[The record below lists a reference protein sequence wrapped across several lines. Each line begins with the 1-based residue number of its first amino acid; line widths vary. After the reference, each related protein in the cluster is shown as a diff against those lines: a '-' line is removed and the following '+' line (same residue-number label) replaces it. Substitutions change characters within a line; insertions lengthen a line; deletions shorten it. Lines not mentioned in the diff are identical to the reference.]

1 MPDALKD
8 TQYDTTFFESLI
20 AAIQTAY
27 PAFDAAAFRA
37 RVFDPTWD
45 DLALKARMRHTTQA
59 LRATLPG
66 DYRAALGILREAARH
81 MPFGH
86 FGAMTLPD
94 FVEQYGL
101 EDWEASLPALEQF
114 TQLIS
119 SEFAVRPFILQDP
132 PRMMAQMLDWAGH
145 PSEHVRRLASEGC
158 RPRLPWGMALPIF
171 QADPAPILPI
181 LERLKQ
187 DPSEYVRRSVANNLN
202 DIAKDNPQV
211 VLDVLRGWGS
221 IDTPEMA
228 ALIKHALRTLVKQ
241 GHPDALALLG
251 YAHGAAV
258 TLRNLRVEPAVV
270 PAEGEITFSFDVVA
284 EGDAPQNLMIDYIL
298 HLKRANGG
306 QTPKVFK
313 LAQRTL
319 QPGEVASL
327 TRRFSFQPV
336 TTRRY
341 YPGEHGLEI
350 QINGVAFG
358 RVDFVVGEE
367 G

>member
-8 TQYDTTFFESLI
+8 SQYDDVFFDTLI
-20 AAIQTAY
+20 AAIQRAY

-37 RVFDPTWD
+37 RVFDSTWD
-45 DLALKARMRHTTQA
+45 DLALKARMRHVTQA
-59 LRATLPG
+59 LRATLPE
-66 DYRAALGILREAARH
+66 DYRAALDILRDAARH
-81 MPFGH
+81 TTFAH
-86 FGAMTLPD
+86 FGAMSLPD

-101 EDWEASLPALEQF
+101 DDWEASLPALEQF
-114 TQLIS
+114 TQQIS
-119 SEFAVRPFILQDP
+119 GEFAVRPFILQDP
-132 PRMMAQMLDWAGH
+132 PRMMARMLDWAGH
-145 PSEHVRRLASEGC
+145 PNEHVRRLASEGC
-158 RPRLPWGMALPIF
+158 RPRLPWGMALPVF
-171 QADPAPILPI
+171 KADPGPILPV
-181 LERLKQ
+181 LERLKE

-211 VLDVLRGWGS
+211 VLDVLRDWRS

-241 GHPDALALLG
+241 GDPAALALLG
-251 YAHGAAV
+251 YGHDAAV
-258 TLRNLRVEPAVV
+258 AVRDLRVTPAVV
-270 PAEGEITFSFDVVA
+270 PEGGDLSFSFDVIS
-284 EGDAPQNLMIDYIL
+284 EGDAPQRLVIDYVL
-298 HLKRANGG
+298 HLKRANGE

-313 LAQRTL
+313 LAERTL

-327 TRRFSFQPV
+327 TRRFSFRPV

-350 QINGVAFG
+350 QINGQSCA
-358 RVDFVVGEE
+358 RVDFMVGE

>member
-1 MPDALKD
+1 MPDALRD
-8 TQYDTTFFESLI
+8 TQYDAAFFEALI
-20 AAIQTAY
+20 AAIQAAW
-27 PAFDAAAFRA
+27 PAFDAEAFRA

-45 DLALKARMRHTTQA
+45 DLALKARMRHVTQA
-59 LRATLPG
+59 LRASLPEN
-66 DYRAALGILREAARH
+66 YRAALGILRAAARRTT
-81 MPFGH
+81 FQH
-86 FGAMTLPD
+86 FGAMSLPD

-101 EDWEASLPALEQF
+101 DDWEASLPALEQF
-114 TQLIS
+114 TQQMS
-119 SEFAVRPFILQDP
+119 GEFAVRPFILQDP
-132 PRMMAQMLDWAGH
+132 ARMMAHMLGWAGH

-181 LERLKQ
+181 LERLRQ

-202 DIAKDNPQV
+202 DIAKDNPRV
-211 VLDVLRGWGS
+211 VLDVLRGWRA
-221 IDTPEMA
+221 IDTPEMD
-228 ALIKHALRTLVKQ
+228 ALIKHALRTLIKQ
-241 GHPDALALLG
+241 GDPQALALLG
-251 YAHGAAV
+251 YPRGAAV
-258 TLRNLRVEPAVV
+258 TLRNLRVTPMVV
-270 PAEGEITFSFDVVA
+270 PAEGEITFAFDVAA
-284 EGDAPQNLMIDYIL
+284 EGDVPQNLMIDYIL

-336 TTRRY
+336 STRRY
-341 YPGEHGLEI
+341 YPGAHSLEI
-350 QINGVAFG
+350 QINGVVFG
-358 RVDFVVGEE
+358 RVDFVVGE